1 MAEKEEKQELAKDR
15 TDWAEDRTV
24 MANERTYAGWI
35 RTGLAAVG
43 IGIGF
48 NALFAKVDPEWLP
61 KALASCFI
69 GVGVLIFVLARG
81 KASSVL
87 DRLSAHR
94 ADPLPRRQIDIIAV
108 LLSLASLSLIGAL
121 WVM

>member
-1 MAEKEEKQELAKDR
+1 MADGNDRQELAKDR

-24 MANERTYAGWI
+24 MANERTYAGWV

-48 NALFAKVDPEWLP
+48 NALFAKLDPAWLP
-61 KALASCFI
+61 RALASCFI
-69 GVGVLIFVLARG
+69 AVGILIFLLARH
-81 KASSVL
+81 KAGGVL

-94 ADPLPRRQIDIIAV
+94 ASPLPKRQINMIAG
-108 LLSLASLSLIGAL
+108 LLSLASAALIVAL
-121 WVM
+121 WIM